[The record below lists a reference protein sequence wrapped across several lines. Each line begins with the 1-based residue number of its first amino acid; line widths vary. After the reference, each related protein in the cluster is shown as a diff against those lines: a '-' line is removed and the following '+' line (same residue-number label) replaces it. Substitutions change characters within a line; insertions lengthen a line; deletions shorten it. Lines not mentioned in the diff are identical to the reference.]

1 MYVKMRL
8 EGVPVNTAIA
18 TIPPQKLRR
27 ARVLLGLTQVEA
39 GRALG
44 QVRPETVS
52 RWENRS
58 SSRVRHLHAQTA
70 RYLIEI
76 ARMLQDVAPTEEDR
90 RRFLNS
96 PQPELRGKTPRQ
108 VLLEDPPFG
117 ARQVYDLLGRIL
129 HGIPS

>member
-1 MYVKMRL
+1 MYVKMEL
-8 EGVPVNTAIA
+8 EGKGVSAAVDV
-18 TIPPQKLRR
+18 IPPQKLRR

-44 QVRPETVS
+44 HVRPETVS
-52 RWENRS
+52 RWEGRS
-58 SSRVRHLHAQTA
+58 SAKVRPLHARTA

-76 ARMLQDVAPTEEDR
+76 ARMLRDVAPTDEDR

-96 PQPELRGKTPRQ
+96 PQPDLRGKTPRQ
-108 VLLEDPPFG
+108 VMLEDPPFG

-129 HGIPS
+129 HGVPS

>member
-1 MYVKMRL
+1 M
-8 EGVPVNTAIA
+8 NTVIE
-18 TIPPQKLRR
+18 TIPPQKLRK

-44 QVRPETVS
+44 HVRSETVS
-52 RWENRS
+52 RWE
-58 SSRVRHLHAQTA
+58 SRAGVKVRPLHAQTA

-76 ARMLQDVAPTEEDR
+76 ARMLGHVAPTGQDR
-90 RRFLNS
+90 RRFLTS
-96 PQPELRGKTPRQ
+96 PQPDLHGKTPHQ
-108 VLLEDPPFG
+108 VMLEDPPFG

>member
-1 MYVKMRL
+1 MYVNIETEDKSVSTSI
-8 EGVPVNTAIA
+8 E
-18 TIPPQKLRR
+18 TIPPQKLRKAR
-27 ARVLLGLTQVEA
+27 ALLGLTQVEA

-44 QVRPETVS
+44 RVRPETVS
-52 RWENRS
+52 RWE
-58 SSRVRHLHAQTA
+58 SRASAKVRPLHAQTA

-76 ARMLQDVAPTEEDR
+76 ARMLREVAPTAEDR

-96 PQPELRGKTPRQ
+96 PQPDLRGKTPRQ
-108 VLLEDPPFG
+108 VMLEDPPFG

>member
-1 MYVKMRL
+1 MS
-8 EGVPVNTAIA
+8 TAA
-18 TIPPQKLRR
+18 TIPSQKLRR
-27 ARVLLGLTQVEA
+27 ARTLLGLTQVEA

-52 RWENRS
+52 RWETRPA
-58 SSRVRHLHAQTA
+58 RVRPLHAQTA

-76 ARMLQDVAPTEEDR
+76 ARMLQEVAPTDEER

-96 PQPELRGKTPRQ
+96 PQPDLGGKTPHDVMLQ
-108 VLLEDPPFG
+108 DPPFG
-117 ARQVYDLLGRIL
+117 ARQVYELLGRIL